1 MVFENCARDF
11 FHCCFVFTALIKFF
25 YQKIHK
31 TYSNTHFTTLYCIFD
46 SYLDK
51 HIPSKI
57 SFLIYSGSL
66 FESSCD
72 PKYWHGWKFN
82 YYAADHGSSSTSQPH
97 PVLELNERRP
107 VYRNYRLL
115 MNGTLYIS
123 KTAEE
128 DEGKFICE
136 ADNGVNEPIGKLVAL
151 KVNGKY
157 WMSFLLFF
165 LYIFFTFVHNRGERE
180 EKTTNVSKHN
190 SHCCWCRKRKW
201 DLNSFWRLFFEK

>member
-11 FHCCFVFTALIKFF
+11 FHCCFVFTALINFF
-25 YQKIHK
+25 TKKIHK

-46 SYLDK
+46 SSLDK

-165 LYIFFTFVHNRGERE
+165 LYIFFYI
-180 EKTTNVSKHN
+180 
-190 SHCCWCRKRKW
+190 CA
-201 DLNSFWRLFFEK
+201 

>member
-1 MVFENCARDF
+1 MTKCPHERHLLDPRRLLRIQEYLLTSLLYTVSL
-11 FHCCFVFTALIKFF
+11 TLI
-25 YQKIHK
+25 YIPTKI
-31 TYSNTHFTTLYCIFD
+31 L
-46 SYLDK
+46 
-51 HIPSKI
+51 

-66 FESSCD
+66 FESCD

-136 ADNGVNEPIGKLVAL
+136 ADNGVNEPNGKLVAL

-157 WMSFLLFF
+157 WMWSFILSVYFF
-165 LYIFFTFVHNRGERE
+165 YIC
-180 EKTTNVSKHN
+180 S
-190 SHCCWCRKRKW
+190 
-201 DLNSFWRLFFEK
+201 